1 MRYYRDVVRTASATA
16 QNEVDEVRWAPL
28 EEARTLLT
36 HEHDPKLLDRL
47 LDSDSPSER
56 ES

>member
-1 MRYYRDVVRTASATA
+1 MAAAGEAHA

-36 HEHDPKLLDRL
+36 HERDRKLLEKV
-47 LDSDSPSER
+47 SDTGTVSDTS
-56 ES
+56 